1 MADSTVVQA
10 SIETLAKNPDESLC
24 TWVINAPPSGQFYD
38 VTINSDDVS
47 LNSGSIYTWLDS
59 QKPENSMKELDFST
73 NKKIIIQFEGYD
85 KSDRSEFEII
95 WSLKEV
101 EKFDISK
108 VVGSCSKT
116 FSLVFKFMLAHW
128 HSLPIRDRAVI

>member
-1 MADSTVVQA
+1 
-10 SIETLAKNPDESLC
+10 
-24 TWVINAPPSGQFYD
+24 
-38 VTINSDDVS
+38 
-47 LNSGSIYTWLDS
+47 
-59 QKPENSMKELDFST
+59 MKELDFTT

-116 FSLVFKFMLAHW
+116 FRLVFKSMIARL
-128 HSLPIRDRAVI
+128 HS